1 MSKVIVDVSV
11 SLDGFMAGPNVSNE
25 DPMGVRGHRLHQ
37 WLFGSRD
44 NDVDS
49 AVAKRV
55 ADGIGAVV
63 LGRRTFDVGFD
74 AWEQQTPYPVPTFVV
89 THRAKSPLPTAS
101 GSFIFITDGPAEAVE
116 QARLAAAHKNV
127 AIMGAEIT
135 RELIRLRMIDE
146 LHVHLNPVLLGEGVR
161 LFDHLGSD
169 HIELDI
175 ADCSPSTKVTHLVY
189 RVLK

>member
-25 DPMGVRGHRLHQ
+25 YPMGERGHRLHQ
-37 WLFGSRD
+37 WLFSSRD

-49 AVAKRV
+49 AVAKHV

-89 THRAKSPLPTAS
+89 THRPKSPLPTAS
-101 GSFIFITDGPAEAVE
+101 GTFTFITDGPAEAVE
-116 QARLAAAHKNV
+116 QARTAAGNKNV

-135 RELIRLRMIDE
+135 QQLMRLRMIDE
-146 LHVHLNPVLLGEGVR
+146 LHVHLNPVLLGEGVK
-161 LFDHLGSD
+161 LFDHPGSD
-169 HIELDI
+169 HFELDI
-175 ADCSPSTKVTHLVY
+175 ADCSPSARVTHLVY
-189 RVLK
+189 RMLK